1 MTIAA
6 FLDQE
11 DDKDLQKVEELTPSA
26 YKGLANIL
34 AIDKAEQSIIDSVTE
49 VDDDED
55 EDEAGELAEEQE
67 MKTLFE
73 SLYEIDPE
81 TKEPFVKGSAYD
93 LKKWDED
100 MVCFAFGNPE
110 HVVAMEAACVTDPFI
125 LSPEEEHFV
134 RYYDGINSYLLNLRQ
149 LLNTH
154 RDALTGGT
162 INRKFAED
170 FKEIMG
176 YPIPNIRMES
186 FTREPTVT
194 NYKIAM
200 EEITGQQAALMA
212 GGALV
217 GLGIIYK
224 LIQWFAKAL
233 NRNGAA
239 TSSISGNIAEFRDR
253 KERRRNIGN
262 ELKVNKE
269 SLSSEIEKLEQLAA
283 QTGENKALAKA
294 INEIQTNL
302 AQRISAAS
310 GDEEVT
316 VELNDV
322 IAIERIVW
330 NDTARGQMN
339 LLLRAIAS
347 SKIDDNFWSNFNKLI
362 PAATAYQNTLA
373 SYVEKVGTDRK
384 VDDAELQ
391 KTLNFS
397 SVLSLTN
404 NLQLHKLL
412 GFGNDAAVAYDT
424 QSNNWS
430 DAGSRL
436 QTLITKLTEHNEEFD
451 PAINLDNIAE
461 NLSKIDVEVF
471 NNLGDSYIRDLGQHG
486 EKLKALSEEG
496 FKEDKKD
503 AEANKSNAVDK
514 DKLRQAIST
523 LVSAYRIVS
532 SIIRFA
538 IAVRN
543 CIGVLAV
550 SANNTMDKTSWLDGV
565 ANAIG
570 GAKKGVTDSVNSAK
584 RAFNKA
590 SGETP

>member
-6 FLDQE
+6 FLDPE
-11 DDKDLQKVEELTPSA
+11 EDKDLAKIEELTPA
-26 YKGLANIL
+26 GYKGLADIL
-34 AIDKAEQSIIDSVTE
+34 SINKAEQSIIDSVTE

-55 EDEAGELAEEQE
+55 ENEQE
-67 MKTLFE
+67 ELENEQQMKTLFE

-81 TKEPFVKGSAYD
+81 TNEPFVKGSAYD

-100 MVCFAFGNPE
+100 MVCFAFGNAE
-110 HVVAMEAACVTDPFI
+110 HVVALESACITDMSSI
-125 LSPEEEHFV
+125 SPEETYLV
-134 RYYDGINSYLLNLRQ
+134 RHLDGINEQYVKLKQ
-149 LLNTH
+149 LLHTH

-162 INRKFAED
+162 INRKFADE
-170 FKEIMG
+170 FKVIMG

-186 FTREPTVT
+186 FTREASPT
-194 NYKIAM
+194 NYTIAM
-200 EEITGQQAALMA
+200 EEISGQQAALMA

-253 KERRRNIGN
+253 KERRRNVGN
-262 ELKVNKE
+262 ELKVNKD
-269 SLSSEIEKLEQLAA
+269 SLNGELEKLEQLGS
-283 QTGENKALAKA
+283 QSGENKALTKA
-294 INEIQTNL
+294 INEIQTQL
-302 AQRISAAS
+302 SQRISSA
-310 GDEEVT
+310 GQDTEVT

-330 NDTARGQMN
+330 NSTARAQMN
-339 LLLRAIAS
+339 LLLRSIAS
-347 SKIDDNFWSNFNKLI
+347 SKIDDSFWSNFNNLI

-373 SYVEKVGTDRK
+373 SYVEKVGNDRK
-384 VDDAELQ
+384 IDEAELA

-397 SVLSLTN
+397 QVMNLAN
-404 NLQLHKLL
+404 NLKLHKLL
-412 GFGNDAAVAYDT
+412 GFGEDAAVAYNA
-424 QSNNWS
+424 QSNNWT

-436 QTLITKLTEHNEEFD
+436 QTLIAKLTEHNEEFD

-461 NLSKIDVEVF
+461 NLSKINVEVF
-471 NNLGDSYIRDLGQHG
+471 NNLGDSYLRDLGQHG
-486 EKLKALSEEG
+486 EKLKALSEAG

-523 LVSAYRIVS
+523 LVNAYRIVS
-532 SIIRFA
+532 AVIRFA

-543 CIGVLAV
+543 AIGVLAL
-550 SANNTMDKTSWLDGV
+550 SANNTMDKTSWLDGIAAAV
-565 ANAIG
+565 G
-570 GAKKGVTDSVNSAK
+570 GAKKGVTNSIDSAK
-584 RAFNKA
+584 RTFNKS
-590 SGETP
+590 SGETA